1 MISTNSANGAKWR
14 CYMHVR
20 CALVTIP
27 LRRKNEVIRT
37 NCVIRSRK
45 MINVGGKRVSF
56 TSNFLRVKR
65 STSIVTDRSSSY
77 DFRSSKIVQW
87 DIPFAFAEQT
97 RKRST
102 LNQITIWKKS
112 TTKNESLIKSSN
124 VDDEKQ
130 PMVNQPEE
138 IQFDYFPR
146 CHVPILIEIASVTAS
161 LLISTAF

>member
-87 DIPFAFAEQT
+87 DIPFAFTEQT

-130 PMVNQPEE
+130 SMVNQPEE
-138 IQFDYFPR
+138 IQFDYFLR